1 MSRWRYFLRRV
12 ALSVPV
18 LLLGGTFT
26 FLVFR
31 FSPIDPAASIVG
43 TASTEEGLAEYY
55 RIREQLGL
63 SQPVLVHYRKY
74 MVDLFTLDLGQ
85 SWVVSQ
91 GTPTIE
97 LLRTY
102 GARTLWL
109 GLWSVLIPI
118 LIGIPLGVYAGLHSN
133 TKGDYL
139 VSSFGIV
146 WRAMPNFWLA
156 IILLA
161 VLSQSQS
168 MLGFDWTSLGPDISL
183 IGTPDLTN
191 LTTVEG
197 FLAATKQILPP
208 AVVLGSASMGSE
220 LRIARTSVLETINSG
235 YVETARAN
243 GVPRRLVVWKHVL
256 RNSLVPLVPT
266 VTNEAF
272 LLIGGSVIVEVVFGI
287 HGIGWLF
294 FQAALNADMSLV
306 TALVFVFIVVVVAI
320 NILQDFLYA
329 LIDPRVGYDA
339 R

>member
-1 MSRWRYFLRRV
+1 MSRWRYFARRLL
-12 ALSVPV
+12 LSVPV
-18 LLLGGTFT
+18 LVLGGTFT
-26 FLVFR
+26 FMVLR

-43 TASTEEGLAEYY
+43 TASTEAGLEEYY
-55 RIREQLGL
+55 RVREQLGL

-74 MVDLFTLDLGQ
+74 MIDLFTLDLGQ
-85 SWVVSQ
+85 SWIVSQ
-91 GTPTIE
+91 GTPTTD

-109 GLWSVLIPI
+109 GIWSVLIPVVV
-118 LIGIPLGVYAGLHSN
+118 GIPLGVYAGLHSN
-133 TKGDYL
+133 TKSDYL

-168 MLGFDWTSLGPDISL
+168 ILGFDWTNLGPNISL
-183 IGTPDLTN
+183 IGTPDLSN
-191 LTTVEG
+191 LTTVGG

-208 AVVLGSASMGSE
+208 AIVLGSASMGSE
-220 LRIARTSVLETINSG
+220 LRIARTSVLETINSN

-256 RNSLVPLVPT
+256 RNAFVPLVPT

-294 FQAALNADMSLV
+294 FQAAVQGDLPLV
-306 TALVFVFIVVVVAI
+306 GTLMYVFILMIVGI
-320 NILQDFLYA
+320 NLFQDVLYTV
-329 LIDPRVGYDA
+329 IDPRVGLEGS
-339 R
+339 